1 MPSSTDAVSA
11 LGGFRSPCHV
21 FVDESK
27 SAGYITAATYVEA
40 NMVATARRAV
50 ARLRLPGA
58 ERLHFIHERDAR
70 RKQILEQLLA
80 TGVRARIYIART
92 TNQPLGRRETLTALV
107 NDALRTNVQR
117 IVLEQDDS
125 VLAADRRLLTPLIGR
140 TNRQAQFEHVRSR
153 SEPLLWPSDAAA
165 WCWQRGG
172 TWIERS
178 RPLIDAVQVVL

>member
-1 MPSSTDAVSA
+1 
-11 LGGFRSPCHV
+11 V

-27 SAGYITAATYVEA
+27 SAGYIAAATYIEA
-40 NMVATARRAV
+40 NRVAAARQAI
-50 ARLRLPGA
+50 AGLRLPGA

-70 RKQILEQLLA
+70 RKQILEQLLTA
-80 TGVRARIYIART
+80 GIRARVYIART

-107 NDALRTNVQR
+107 NDALEANARR

-125 VLAADRRLLTPLIGR
+125 VLTADRRLLTPLIR
-140 TNRQAQFEHVRSR
+140 RANHEAQFEHVRSR
-153 SEPLLWPSDAAA
+153 SEPLLWPSDAVA

-178 RPLIDAVQVVL
+178 RPLVDVVQVVL